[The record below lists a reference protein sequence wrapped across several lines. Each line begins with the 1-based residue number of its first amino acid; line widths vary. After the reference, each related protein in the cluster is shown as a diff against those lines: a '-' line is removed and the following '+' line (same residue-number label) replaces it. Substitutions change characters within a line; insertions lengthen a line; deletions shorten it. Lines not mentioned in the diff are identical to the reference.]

1 MRSKDMKIAVLFLA
15 AGMALALLAFSMP
28 ATVNVL
34 VYTEHHTS
42 GAGSVDVRSYLNP
55 HRILMQVAVAS
66 LVAGGAALAVCAA
79 MFVARVI
86 PGRET

>member
-15 AGMALALLAFSMP
+15 AGMALALLAFSLP

-55 HRILMQVAVAS
+55 HRILMQVGIGSVI
-66 LVAGGAALAVCAA
+66 VGVAALAVCAV
-79 MFVARVI
+79 MSVAR
-86 PGRET
+86 GRVRE